1 HARKAFVV
9 QTTGILVATG
19 LLAGLLVLGV
29 SYFAPFLLSNWQTS
43 SIQSVQHLLPLMALI
58 TLLEA
63 PTWPVTNILLAL
75 DRQKDSAWYEMVT
88 SGLSFVCLVVP
99 LALGYS
105 LVAGIYGLVVY
116 AILRFLISV
125 CWVMIVMP
133 QRLEKPSGISLRE
146 QMGFSVPLGF
156 SSLISKIN

>member
-1 HARKAFVV
+1 
-9 QTTGILVATG
+9 
-19 LLAGLLVLGV
+19 
-29 SYFAPFLLSNWQTS
+29 
-43 SIQSVQHLLPLMALI
+43 
-58 TLLEA
+58 LLEA

-156 SSLISKIN
+156 SSLISKINRYADKFIVSLLLPVTAYAEYTIGAQEVPIIRVIPFAVGSVLISRYVNLHLKSQKH